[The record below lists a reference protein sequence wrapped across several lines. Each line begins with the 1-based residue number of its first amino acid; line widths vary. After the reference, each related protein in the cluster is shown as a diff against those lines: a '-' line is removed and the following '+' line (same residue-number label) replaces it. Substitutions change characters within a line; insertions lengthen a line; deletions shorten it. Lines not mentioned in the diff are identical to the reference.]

1 MIDHD
6 PVLAWLD
13 RRHLHNWWQLAL
25 PPGLSKDSR
34 YALLVLD
41 SGVLIHAVRSGEGA
55 IELEDVP
62 FAGTKKPQLAALS
75 KALSV
80 DGLLV
85 LERRA
90 LTDLFERMERG
101 LRIEE
106 DFATQGVGLWQ
117 ALRRCEGI
125 WSDPPLLELIPPLR
139 SDALQKTFDLLVPN
153 ESTLVAYVLDGRRVH
168 CSVIAE
174 KRRGAIV
181 LATMHPGIGDLLS
194 EQELCRDWRA
204 NYENVNRAVESR
216 FAKPSIAV
224 FIEKD
229 AVDRILRG
237 PTDQLAKEL
246 RAGNLIVDPS
256 PMWLQGLLGGA
267 AALAAATTSAKR
279 MARFLPKG
287 ARKMAGDF
295 AGAAQSRLKE
305 SSANPFGMLG
315 FDPLDLLARLRSF
328 YSPSSKR

>member
-13 RRHLHNWWQLAL
+13 RRHLHNWWRLAI

-34 YALLVLD
+34 YALVVLE
-41 SGVLIHAVRSGEGA
+41 SGELLHAVRSGEGA
-55 IELEDVP
+55 IDTKSVP
-62 FAGTKKPQLAALS
+62 FSGTTKSQLSTLS
-75 KALSV
+75 KALDV

-85 LERRA
+85 VERRA
-90 LTDLFERMERG
+90 LTNLFESMERG
-101 LRIEE
+101 LRLDENY
-106 DFATQGVGLWQ
+106 ASQGVGLWQ
-117 ALRRCEGI
+117 SLRRCEGI
-125 WSDPPLLELIPPLR
+125 WSDPPMLELIPPLR

-153 ESTLVAYVLDGRRVH
+153 DSTLVAYVLDGREVH

-204 NYENVNRAVESR
+204 NYDKVNRAVESR
-216 FAKPSIAV
+216 FSKPSVSI

-229 AVDRILRG
+229 AVHRILRG
-237 PTDQLAKEL
+237 PPDQLAKEL
-246 RAGNLIVDPS
+246 RSGALVVDPS
-256 PMWLQGLLGGA
+256 PLWLQGLLGGA
-267 AALAAATTSAKR
+267 AAIAAATTSAKR

-305 SSANPFGMLG
+305 SSASPFAMLG
-315 FDPLDLLARLRSF
+315 FDPIELLQQCRSF
-328 YSPSSKR
+328 YSDSSKR

>member
-6 PVLAWLD
+6 PVLSWLD
-13 RRHLHNWWQLAL
+13 RRHLQNWWELAL
-25 PPGLSKDSR
+25 PPGLSKNSR
-34 YALLVLD
+34 YALLVLE
-41 SGVLIHAVRSGEGA
+41 SGKLLHAVRSGEGA
-55 IELEDVP
+55 LDREAVP
-62 FAGTKKPQLAALS
+62 FVGTSKPQLATLS
-75 KALSV
+75 KTLDV
-80 DGLLV
+80 EGLLV
-85 LERRA
+85 FERRA

-101 LRIEE
+101 LRIED

-117 ALRRCEGI
+117 ALRRCEGV

-139 SDALQKTFDLLVPN
+139 SEALQKTFDLLVPN
-153 ESTLVAYVLDGRRVH
+153 ESTLVAYILDGRRVH

-194 EQELCRDWRA
+194 EQELARDWRT
-204 NYENVNRAVESR
+204 NYDKVNRAVESR
-216 FAKPSIAV
+216 FAKPSISIFV
-224 FIEKD
+224 EKD
-229 AVDRILRG
+229 AVLRILTG

-267 AALAAATTSAKR
+267 AALAAATTGAKR

-315 FDPLDLLARLRSF
+315 FDPIELLQRCRSF
-328 YSPSSKR
+328 YLGASRR